1 MFWFACGCKYFLP
14 AGVNISL
21 NSFILLE
28 LTRNH
33 EDQADYNQRCYYKI
47 SKEEKSSVNMVH
59 NNNADSYIAIDDG
72 VKHIKKFADVN
83 GIENKSSAR

>member
-1 MFWFACGCKYFLP
+1 
-14 AGVNISL
+14 
-21 NSFILLE
+21 
-28 LTRNH
+28 
-33 EDQADYNQRCYYKI
+33 
-47 SKEEKSSVNMVH
+47 MVH